1 LYLLNDMKLVIV
13 ESPAKAKTIEK
24 YLKEIDK
31 SGDFVVRA
39 SVGHVRDLPKSNKKA
54 IDIPAGFVPHY
65 EVVPAKMEV
74 IAELRELAHKAKE
87 VILATDPDREG
98 EAIAWHIKEELG
110 LKKPDRIVFHEITK
124 EAIAEA
130 LANPRKID
138 EDLRQAQEARRV
150 LDRLVG
156 YDLSGLIWKKVRYGL
171 SAGRVQS
178 PALRILMEREREIR
192 AFIPQ
197 TFYVVKADTET
208 KKKEGLLLTAN
219 RDLGDKADATRV
231 IALVTKEGL
240 EISGVTETEAKRSTR
255 APFTTSTL
263 QQTASSRLGFSPAN
277 TMRIAQ
283 KLYEAGHIT
292 YMRTDSTNLGKPAQA
307 AILAHIEKKFGKN
320 YVDPHVF
327 TAKSKNAQ
335 EAHEAIR
342 PTHVEKESLGTTPE
356 QKRLYELIWARTV
369 ASQMT
374 DAKILR
380 TKITAK
386 TKTNIDA
393 YEKAHV
399 ESHSGEDEVQETES
413 TSDFVTYTLTFGEK
427 ASAEAKDFFFTANG
441 SRVMFDGWLKADPA
455 ARGEDIEL
463 PEVKEGET
471 LKINDVTA
479 DEKQTTPPQRYTEA
493 GLIKELE
500 KRGIGRP
507 STYASIMR
515 TLETRGYTVK
525 EGRSLIPTDTGDVVS
540 TFLEDNFP
548 TYISDTFT
556 AEMEDELD
564 DIAQGKREY
573 VKTLKDFYTPF
584 LKEVKIKDK
593 EAGKLTDLGPTPA
606 EFLCPI
612 CGSAMVYKLSRQG
625 KFMSCS
631 RFPDCMGARTEV
643 GEVISNDPAKPL
655 GTHPETGENIYVLS
669 GRFGPYVQLGEMPE
683 GKGKTKKA
691 KPKRASIPKE
701 VDPATVTVAQAA
713 HYLSLPRTLGQH
725 PETGLDIVANVG
737 RFGPYIAHNT
747 KPKADFRSL
756 KTDSPYD
763 ITFERALEILKEEK
777 KRRGFRAKPKAE

>member
-1 LYLLNDMKLVIV
+1 MKLVIV
-13 ESPAKAKTIEK
+13 ESPAKAKTIER
-24 YLKEIDK
+24 YLKEADAA
-31 SGDFVVRA
+31 GDFVVRA

-54 IDIPAGFVPHY
+54 IDIEGGFVPHY
-65 EVVPAKMEV
+65 EVVPGKQEV
-74 IAELRELAHKAKE
+74 ISELKALAKKADE

-98 EAIAWHIKEELG
+98 EAIAWHIQDELG
-110 LKKPDRIVFHEITK
+110 LKKPERIVFHEITK
-124 EAIAEA
+124 EAIQEA
-130 LANPRKID
+130 LEHPRLID
-138 EDLRQAQEARRV
+138 ENLRQAQEARRV

-192 AFIPQ
+192 KFVPQ
-197 TFYVVKADTET
+197 TFYVVSADTET
-208 KKKEGLLLTAN
+208 KKKEGLVLTAN
-219 RDLGDKADATRV
+219 RELGDKEDADK
-231 IALVTKEGL
+231 IIDLVKKEGL
-240 EISGVTETEAKRSTR
+240 TVAGVTETEAKRSTR

-263 QQTASSRLGFSPAN
+263 QQAASSRLGFSPAN

-307 AILAHIEKKFGKN
+307 AIIKHIEKKYGEN
-320 YVDPHVF
+320 YAAAHVF

-369 ASQMT
+369 ASQMA
-374 DAKILR
+374 DAKVLR
-380 TKITAK
+380 TRITAK
-386 TKTNIDA
+386 TDTNVVA

-399 ESHSGEDEVQETES
+399 ESHTGEDEIQETEDQ
-413 TSDFVTYTLTFGEK
+413 SDFVTYSLEFGQEK
-427 ASAEAKDFFFTANG
+427 KKDGAEFIFVANG

-455 ARGEDIEL
+455 ARGEDVEL
-463 PEVKEGET
+463 PEVKEGEA
-471 LKINDVTA
+471 LHVKDVHA

-515 TLETRGYTVK
+515 TLEDRGYVNK
-525 EGRSLIPTDTGDVVS
+525 EGRALIPTDTGDVVS

-556 AEMEDELD
+556 AEMEDKLD
-564 DIAQGKREY
+564 DIAEGKREY
-573 VKTLKDFYTPF
+573 AKTLKEFYTPF

-593 EAGKLTDLGPTPA
+593 EAGKITDLGPAPK
-606 EFLCPI
+606 EFPCPV
-612 CGSAMVYKLSRQG
+612 CGAPMVFKLSRQG

-631 RFPDCMGARTEV
+631 RFPDCIGARTET
-643 GEVISNDPAKPL
+643 GEVISNDPAKPI
-655 GTHPETGENIYVLS
+655 GMHPETGLPIYVLS
-669 GRFGPYVQLGEMPE
+669 GRFGPYVQMGEMPT
-683 GKGKTKKA
+683 GKGSSKKP

-701 VDPATVTVAQAA
+701 KDPTTLTVDEAV
-713 HYLSLPRTLGQH
+713 HYLALPRTLGQH
-725 PETGLDIVANVG
+725 PDTGIDIVANVG
-737 RFGPYIAHNT
+737 RFGPYIAHLT
-747 KPKADFRSL
+747 KPKADFRSI
-756 KTDSPYD
+756 KQESPYD

-777 KRRGFRAKPKAE
+777 KPRGFRRKAKTE